1 MLRKDGL
8 RHLQQWF
15 CSRKIK
21 SDKALERYISDHV
34 IAPPDFFKVYF
45 KLCQTVTLTNIIKIR
60 YFSGHGEQQEFSFS
74 VRITVSWLRDT
85 HVHNPMAS
93 VNSATAISFVYLE
106 VQSESVIY
114 LGH

>member
-21 SDKALERYISDHV
+21 TDKALERYISDHV
-34 IAPPDFFKVYF
+34 IASPDFFKVYF
-45 KLCQTVTLTNIIKIR
+45 KLCQSVPLRNIIKIR
-60 YFSGHGEQQEFSFS
+60 YFSGHGERQEFCLS

-85 HVHNPMAS
+85 HVHNPTAS
-93 VNSATAISFVYLE
+93 VNSETAVSFVYLE
-106 VQSESVIY
+106 VQSQPVIY
-114 LGH
+114 LGR